1 MLKFNNIKRPD
12 TPDQKFLSIIIPTF
26 NESMNIINLIN
37 HIQRHV
43 PKSISIEI
51 IIVDDNS
58 PDGTG
63 TLVEHYI
70 NKKRESTNPE
80 WNNHSDELDKMISNS
95 SIKIIHREKKTGL
108 ISAILHGISS
118 CSGQNILIMD
128 ADFSH
133 PPELIENMIKELERD
148 TDCIIIGSRYIN
160 GGSIIGMPFK
170 RFMLSLGATFIA
182 RYGLSL
188 RNVHDP
194 MSGFFAF
201 PRHILEG
208 VKFNT
213 SGYKILL
220 EILIKKG
227 NSTRIKEI
235 PYTFK
240 DRKYGQS
247 KLSFSVILDYIKAI
261 WKLYIHGRKSRKHIL
276 KAEQRNSALFIS
288 QAARFYSVGAS
299 GFLVNYLLS
308 LFLSNGTLS
317 SMSYLQSTS
326 IGIALSVTTN
336 FLLNKFWT
344 FEDKNTSRRHFIK
357 QYGSFLGFSS
367 IGILIQLLF
376 VYIFTESDM
385 KYDVSLLLAVLV
397 ASASNFLLNKKV
409 TFKEK
414 IWNKNNI

>member
-1 MLKFNNIKRPD
+1 MLNFNNIKRPD
-12 TPDQKFLSIIIPTF
+12 TNNQIFLSIIVPTF

-37 HIQRHV
+37 HIQTHI
-43 PKSISIEI
+43 PKFISIEI

-63 TLVEHYI
+63 LLVEQYI
-70 NKKRESTNPE
+70 NKNRESTNSE
-80 WNNHSDELDKMISNS
+80 SNNYLDELNKMISNS
-95 SIKIIHREKKTGL
+95 PLKIIHREKKTGL

-133 PPELIENMIKELERD
+133 PPELIANMIKELERD
-148 TDCIIIGSRYIN
+148 TNCIIIGSRYIN
-160 GGSIIGMPFK
+160 GGSIKGMPFK
-170 RFMLSLGATFIA
+170 RLLLSLGATLIA

-201 PRHILEG
+201 PRHILED
-208 VKFNT
+208 VNFNT

-220 EILIKKG
+220 EILIKKRY
-227 NSTRIKEI
+227 STKVKEI

-247 KLSFSVILDYIKAI
+247 KLGFSVVLDYIKAI
-261 WKLYIHGRKSRKHIL
+261 WKLYIYGRKSRKHIL
-276 KAEQRNSALFIS
+276 KTEQRNSALFIS

-299 GFLVNYLLS
+299 GLLLNYLLS
-308 LFLSNGTLS
+308 LSLSNGTLS

-344 FEDKNTSRRHFIK
+344 FEDKNTSRQHFIK
-357 QYGSFLGFSS
+357 QYGSFLGFSL
-367 IGILIQLLF
+367 IGILIQLLL
-376 VYIFTESDM
+376 VHIFTESDM
-385 KYDVSLLLAVLV
+385 KYDLSLLLAILV
-397 ASASNFLLNKKV
+397 ASVSNFLLNKKW

-414 IWNKNNI
+414 IWNKNNK